1 MLRCLE
7 ATAAAG
13 GSEGGGGGGGMA
25 VAATAAPAEVP
36 AEFVCV
42 ITCEVMSDPVA
53 TAG

>member
-7 ATAAAG
+7 ATAAA
-13 GSEGGGGGGGMA
+13 GGGGGGMA